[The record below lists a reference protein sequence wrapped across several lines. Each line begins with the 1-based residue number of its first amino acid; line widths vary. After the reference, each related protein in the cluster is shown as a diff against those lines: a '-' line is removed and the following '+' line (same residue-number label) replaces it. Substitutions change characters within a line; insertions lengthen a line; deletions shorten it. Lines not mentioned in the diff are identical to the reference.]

1 MSMMNVFNIS
11 GSAASAQS
19 QRLNVVASNLANAD
33 TVAGPDGQA
42 YKARQVTFQTQL
54 MGANANDPTAA
65 GVKVSTIS
73 EDQTAG
79 RRVHD
84 PKHPS
89 ADADGYVTYSN
100 VNAVEEMVNMI
111 SASRSYQNNIE
122 VMNTAKSLLLKTLQ
136 LGQ

>member
-1 MSMMNVFNIS
+1 MSMLNIFNVS

-33 TVAGPDGQA
+33 TVAGPNGQA

-54 MGANANDPTAA
+54 MGAGGNDPTAA
-65 GVKVSTIS
+65 GVTVSSIG
-73 EDQTAG
+73 EDQSAG

-100 VNAVEEMVNMI
+100 VNAVDEMVNMI
-111 SASRSYQNNIE
+111 SASRSYQNNLE
-122 VMNTAKSLLLKTLQ
+122 VMNTAKTLLLKTIQ
-136 LGQ
+136 LGT